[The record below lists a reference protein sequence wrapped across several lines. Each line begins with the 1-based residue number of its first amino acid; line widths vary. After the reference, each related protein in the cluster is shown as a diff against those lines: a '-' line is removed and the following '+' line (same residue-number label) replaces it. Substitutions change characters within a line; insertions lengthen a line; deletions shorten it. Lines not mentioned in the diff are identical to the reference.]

1 MSPLLESRQAF
12 ADITYILF
20 ILLAVCI
27 YLLPTLIGLARRK
40 RNVIMI
46 AVVNIFLGWTLVAWA
61 VMLVESFTSDN
72 AP

>member
-1 MSPLLESRQAF
+1 
-12 ADITYILF
+12 
-20 ILLAVCI
+20 
-27 YLLPTLIGLARRK
+27 
-40 RNVIMI
+40 MI